1 MTRYRY
7 QSGMTLVELMIA
19 LLLGLIVIGGALGLI
34 VSMMKSNNDTIRAA
48 RLTQELRAMADIATM
63 EIRRARSLTDP
74 LANVG
79 VGGAAFV
86 SCNPI
91 TATPNNTTTDSCLV
105 FAYNCNPDNGNG
117 QFRSIRNAGGKLVV
131 AQGTTAQTC
140 TTAGTEL
147 NSDELV
153 IDLANFST
161 TATGAVRLSLQGHL
175 SSDAT
180 MTRTITRVVWPR
192 SAPVV
197 P

>member
-1 MTRYRY
+1 
-7 QSGMTLVELMIA
+7 MTLVELMIA

-79 VGGAAFV
+79 VGGTAFV

-91 TATPNNTTTDSCLV
+91 TATPNNTTADSCLV
-105 FAYNCNPDNGNG
+105 FAYNCNPQNGDG
-117 QFRSIRNAGGKLVV
+117 QFRSLRNADGKLVV

>member
-1 MTRYRY
+1 MTRRIH

-19 LLLGLIVIGGALGLI
+19 LVLGLIVVGGALGLI

-48 RLTQELRAMADIATM
+48 RLTQELRAMADIATV
-63 EIRRARSLTDP
+63 EIRRARSLIDP

-79 VGGAAFV
+79 EGADAFTTCNAITPSQNNSATCLTFAFNCNAADGLGEFV
-86 SCNPI
+86 SIRQAGEKLVMAKGDTAQSC
-91 TATPNNTTTDSCLV
+91 TATGID
-105 FAYNCNPDNGNG
+105 
-117 QFRSIRNAGGKLVV
+117 
-131 AQGTTAQTC
+131 
-140 TTAGTEL
+140 L

-153 IDLANFST
+153 IDLANFTRTST
-161 TATGAVRLSLQGHL
+161 DAVSLTLQGHL
-175 SSDAT
+175 RTDDT

>member
-1 MTRYRY
+1 MSRYRY
-7 QSGMTLVELMIA
+7 QSGLTLVELMIA
-19 LLLGLIVIGGALGLI
+19 LALGLIVIGGALGLI

-79 VGGAAFV
+79 VGAGAFTT
-86 SCNPI
+86 CNPI
-91 TATPNNTTTDSCLV
+91 TANAGNTCLV
-105 FAYNCNPDNGNG
+105 FAYNCNATDGTG
-117 QFRSIRNAGGKLVV
+117 EFRSIRQDATKLVV
-131 AQGTTAQTC
+131 AEGPTAQSC
-140 TTAGTEL
+140 TAAGTEL

-161 TATGAVRLSLQGHL
+161 AATGAVTLSLQGHL
-175 SSDAT
+175 STDAT

>member
-1 MTRYRY
+1 MTRRIH

-19 LLLGLIVIGGALGLI
+19 LTLGLIVVGGALGLI

-48 RLTQELRAMADIATM
+48 RLTQELRAMADIATV
-63 EIRRARSLTDP
+63 EIRRARSLADP

-79 VGGAAFV
+79 EGANAFTT
-86 SCNPI
+86 CNAI
-91 TATPNNTTTDSCLV
+91 TPSAGNTCLA
-105 FAYNCNPDNGNG
+105 FAFNCNAEDGSG
-117 QFRSIRNAGGKLVV
+117 QFRSIRQAAGKLVI
-131 AQGTTAQTC
+131 AQGTTSQSC
-140 TTAGTEL
+140 TATGVEL

-153 IDLANFST
+153 IDLANFTT
-161 TATGAVRLSLQGHL
+161 TATGAVRMSLQGHL
-175 SSDAT
+175 STDAT